1 MGIVFGV
8 VEFLHFQSE
17 ISDGSSWLQS
27 ALDITRCV
35 IGSFAFVNILFL
47 RKLSF

>member
-17 ISDGSSWLQS
+17 ISDGSGWLQS
-27 ALDITRCV
+27 TLDITRC
-35 IGSFAFVNILFL
+35 IIRSFAFVNILLF